1 MEKIAEVTEK
11 IASDVADELP
21 DGGRLK
27 DKAVQVEQICE
38 EVEKAAEEAEAF
50 IHKVLCDHN
59 SFFPKWTSLLFVCIC
74 YRFNEV
80 TAMYFSW
87 QYECERENSNR
98 IMLKIYAKL

>member
-1 MEKIAEVTEK
+1 MTEK

-74 YRFNEV
+74 SDLMRSLLCILVDNMNV
-80 TAMYFSW
+80 
-87 QYECERENSNR
+87 RENSNR